1 MLNLESWPSFNIS
14 ITIRERKTH
23 GARIIPRAIDE
34 GELDTK
40 PEKLTRLLA
49 RIEGEGGWVKAVRLL
64 HE

>member
-14 ITIRERKTH
+14 ITIRERKTY
-23 GARIIPRAIDE
+23 GAQIIPRAIDE

-40 PEKLTRLLA
+40 PEKLNRLLA
-49 RIEGEGGWVKAVRLL
+49 QVEGDGGWVKAVRLL